1 MMGGTSWED
10 AKTYVLSILTATLKG
25 AQTNLMG
32 RKTSLERGAKQ
43 VGKMGGNSWKEVRIS
58 NMEHEKGLQKPYKS
72 LIRT

>member
-43 VGKMGGNSWKEVRIS
+43 VGKMGEYSREGAGIS
-58 NMEHEKGLQKPYKS
+58 NMEHEKGLQKSYKS